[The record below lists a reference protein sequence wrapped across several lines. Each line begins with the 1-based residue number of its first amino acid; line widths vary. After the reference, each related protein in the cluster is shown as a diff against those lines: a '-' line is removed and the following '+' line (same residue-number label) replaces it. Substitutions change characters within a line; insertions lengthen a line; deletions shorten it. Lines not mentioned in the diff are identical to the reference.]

1 MVTGYILAFEVGGI
15 FLRTA
20 IIDKEGKIMPDSY
33 AIFPSK
39 SQESKEVIIEN
50 LFLRIKQQ
58 ATRILD
64 KRIKLLGVGYA
75 FPGPFD
81 YERGISYVKGVGKF
95 DQLYGINLREEL
107 LVRIK
112 REPSLQNKLSSN
124 FQILF
129 DNDANLF
136 ALGEKLKGKGKNYE
150 KAIYLRIGSGA
161 GSAFM
166 KQNKLIKKGKNIPE
180 NGWIYKDPF
189 GDSIVNDY
197 ISINGIK
204 ELVKETGVR
213 TKDDLIETLD
223 EMAEANDAKA
233 KEVYYLFGR
242 NIGKALNPYVAT
254 FHPEAIILGGK
265 VAKSKKFLIGG
276 IYETLGN
283 NKVIIENSDDTTYST
298 FVGVSN
304 LINQSVQDCKS

>member
-20 IIDKEGKIMPDSY
+20 IIDKDGKIMPDSY

-58 ATRILD
+58 ANRILD
-64 KRIKLLGVGYA
+64 RRIKLLGVGYA

-81 YERGISYVKGVGKF
+81 YEGGISYIKGVGKF
-95 DQLYGINLREEL
+95 DQLYGVNIREEL
-107 LVRIK
+107 FMRIK
-112 REPSLQNKLSSN
+112 RDPSLQNKLTSN

-136 ALGEKLKGKGKNYE
+136 ALGEKLIGKGKRYD

-166 KQNKLIKKGKNIPE
+166 KQNQLVKEGKNIPE

-189 GDSIVNDY
+189 GESIVNDY

-204 ELVKETGVR
+204 ELAKGIGVKVT
-213 TKDDLIETLD
+213 DDLIETLN
-223 EMAEANDAKA
+223 EFAEANDAKA

-242 NIGKALNPYVAT
+242 NIGKALNPYVDT
-254 FHPEAIILGGK
+254 FRPEAIILGGK
-265 VAKSKKFLIGG
+265 VSQSKKFLIGG

-283 NKVIIENSDDTTYST
+283 NRVIIENSDDTTYST

-304 LINQSVQDCKS
+304 LIEQSKKED